1 MTPPEDD
8 TTADESSA
16 PEPTK
21 EELQQAFKAFK
32 KRLKLN
38 RLDDE
43 SRLGHGA
50 MTKGGAS
57 GIVGIKPPE
66 QFPQEIWD
74 ALEDKGKIEY
84 LGNGL
89 YGRVIQ

>member
-1 MTPPEDD
+1 MVPSDD
-8 TTADESSA
+8 TGSEG
-16 PEPTK
+16 PTK
-21 EELQQAFKAFK
+21 EELQQAMKAFK
-32 KRLKLN
+32 KRLKLH

-50 MTKGGAS
+50 MTKGGQS
-57 GIVGIKPPE
+57 GIVGIRCPE

-74 ALEDKGKIEY
+74 ALVEKGKIEY

-89 YGRVIQ
+89 YGRVVQ

>member
-1 MTPPEDD
+1 MVPSED
-8 TTADESSA
+8 TGSEG
-16 PEPTK
+16 PTK
-21 EELQQAFKAFK
+21 EELMKAMKAFK
-32 KRLKLN
+32 RRLKLN
-38 RLDDE
+38 QLDDE

-50 MTKGGAS
+50 MSKGSSS
-57 GIVGIKPPE
+57 GIIGIKPPE
-66 QFPQEIWD
+66 GFSQEVWD